1 MMGFLTTEKLR
12 AMAKI
17 FWGDERAAEFDT
29 PDYKGAAAVLMQ
41 NRAYALENM
50 VLCDWFWP
58 IDFTANTETGVGDP
72 ELEARLFSAMTGLD
86 MDERAFLRSG
96 ERSANLCRALY
107 LREGRR
113 GRVDDVLEEFN
124 FTTPL
129 HEQDPPVGL
138 FNADLVLPGK
148 DGELFSRKGETVSRE
163 TFKKV
168 MDDYYAARG
177 WDVETGLPT
186 RKKLI
191 DLDLEDIVPALAKSG
206 LIK

>member
-1 MMGFLTTEKLR
+1 
-12 AMAKI
+12 
-17 FWGDERAAEFDT
+17 
-29 PDYKGAAAVLMQ
+29 
-41 NRAYALENM
+41 
-50 VLCDWFWP
+50 
-58 IDFTANTETGVGDP
+58 
-72 ELEARLFSAMTGLD
+72 
-86 MDERAFLRSG
+86 MDESAFLRSG

-113 GRVDDVLEEFN
+113 GRADDVLEEFN
-124 FTTPL
+124 FTAPL
-129 HEQDPPVGL
+129 QEQDPPVGL

-148 DGELFSRKGETVSRE
+148 NGELFSRKGETVSRE

-168 MDDYYAARG
+168 MDDYYVVRG

-191 DLDLEDIVPALAKSG
+191 ELDLEEVVSALAESG